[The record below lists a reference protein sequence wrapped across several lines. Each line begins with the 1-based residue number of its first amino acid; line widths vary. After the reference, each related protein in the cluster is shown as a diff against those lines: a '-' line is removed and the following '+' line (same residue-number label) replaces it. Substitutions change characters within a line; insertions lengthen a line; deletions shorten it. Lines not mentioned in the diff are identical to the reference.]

1 MPLSKQPSDTA
12 NPFDYLIEPIPTVLQ
27 SLKIIKPTEPQRI
40 AIQPILNGDNVLLI
54 SPAGSGKTEACLL
67 PVFHNLLKNNS
78 REGFSVL
85 YITPLR
91 ALNRDMFKRLLYW
104 GQRLNITVQVRH
116 GDTPQST
123 RRKQAVKPPDMLITT
138 PESLQAILP
147 GKRIRGHLR
156 NVKWVII
163 DEIHELVTNRRGVQ
177 LSVALERLE
186 ELTDNHI
193 QRIGISATVDAPGQV
208 GLFLAGPHRAVTVL
222 EAETTKN
229 YSFKIEHPI
238 AGEEE
243 VALAQ
248 RLYTSPEVA
257 ARIIRIK
264 ELVEQHRSTLIFVNS
279 RQHAEMLGLRF
290 NMLDHSIAVHH
301 GSLSKEERHAV
312 EDNFKHRKLKG
323 ILCTSTLQLGIDIG
337 SIDLVIQYLSPRQVT
352 SLLQRTGRSGHQST
366 LTSRGH
372 IITVFPDDSLESL
385 AIVEHALK
393 GKLEKLTVP
402 MKALD
407 VLTHQIAG
415 IILEYTQISIDK
427 LHQIIRR
434 AFPYSK
440 LTREELSSVISFMDE
455 LRLIHFD
462 QNVLHR
468 DTRTHR
474 YYYENLST
482 IPDERIYP
490 IIDLT
495 TDKRV
500 GILGEEFV
508 LTKARVGM
516 NFICR
521 GFVWKIMSLIDDQV
535 YVTPADDPLAAIPGW
550 DGELLPL
557 PFDIARKV
565 GKYRREIVALIST
578 QQNKRQIID
587 SFAQRYPLERYA
599 VRTIIEEI
607 MELLQDT
614 PQIPSDSLILLEG
627 YRNYLIIHSCFGDGA
642 NRTIGCLLEQVFSQE
657 GSLRGWWGDGYRLLI
672 EFSYPID
679 NEIFDSIQKF
689 FYNTCADQIDELIDH
704 YLIDAH
710 PFAYHMKFIAQR
722 FGALP
727 RGTFMGS
734 EKLLDLPYRFQ
745 QTPIYTETISEFKRV
760 KYDISAVQTII
771 NNIQNQTINVE
782 TLNSVERPTLSAYR
796 ILNKFAAIP
805 DMIAPE
811 SIQEE
816 SMNRM
821 EIAIKNSTIELF
833 CVNCGEWSR
842 EQKIA
847 TIPNHPTCGR
857 CGSGLLAPLK
867 YTNSHVKTVVKKR
880 INQFPLSEEEQRIL
894 VNIRR
899 HADIVLSY
907 GKKGVMALQVHGIG
921 PQTAARLLAKMHY
934 TEKEFFNDL
943 LEAKLL
949 FIKTR
954 RFWES

>member
-1 MPLSKQPSDTA
+1 MSSSKKPTITS
-12 NPFDYLIEPIPTVLQ
+12 NPFDCLTEPIPTVLQ
-27 SLKIIKPTEPQRI
+27 SLKITQLTEPQRI
-40 AIQPILNGDNVLLI
+40 AIQPIINGENVLLI

-67 PVFHNLLKNNS
+67 PIFHHLLKRSS
-78 REGFSVL
+78 REGISIL

-91 ALNRDMFKRLLYW
+91 ALNRDMLKRLLYW
-104 GQRLNITVQVRH
+104 GECLNITIQVRH
-116 GDTPQST
+116 GDTSQYQ

-147 GKRIRGHLR
+147 GTRIRHHLKNIR
-156 NVKWVII
+156 WII
-163 DEIHELVTNRRGVQ
+163 VDEIHELVTNRRGIQ

-186 ELTDNHI
+186 ELTDNQI
-193 QRIGISATVDAPGQV
+193 QRIGISATVDSPYEV
-208 GLFLAGPHRAVTVL
+208 GSFLVGTHRSVTVL
-222 EAETTKN
+222 EARTAKN

-257 ARIIRIK
+257 ARILRIK
-264 ELVEQHRSTLIFVNS
+264 ELVEQHMSTLIFVNS

-301 GSLSKEERHAV
+301 GSLSKEERHTV
-312 EDNFKHRKLKG
+312 EDSFKRRKLKG
-323 ILCTSTLQLGIDIG
+323 ILCTSTLQLGIDVG
-337 SIDLVIQYLSPRQVT
+337 SINLVIQYLSPRQVT
-352 SLLQRTGRSGHQST
+352 PLLQRVGRSGHQST
-366 LTSRGH
+366 LTSRGY

-385 AIVEHALK
+385 VIVEQALK
-393 GKLEKLTVP
+393 GELEKLTIP
-402 MKALD
+402 MKPLD
-407 VLTHQIAG
+407 VLAHQIAG
-415 IILEYTQISIDK
+415 LVLEHTHIPIDK
-427 LHQIIRR
+427 LHQIIRK
-434 AFPYSK
+434 AFPYSG
-440 LTREELSSVISFMDE
+440 LNHEELGTVISFMDE
-455 LRLIHFD
+455 LRLIHFE
-462 QNVLHR
+462 QTVLHR
-468 DTRTHR
+468 DSRTHR

-521 GFVWKIMSLIDDQV
+521 GFVWKIMNLSDQQV

-565 GKYRREIVALIST
+565 GEYRREISTLIST
-578 QQNKRQIID
+578 QQNKRQVID
-587 SFAQRYPLERYA
+587 ALVRRYPLERYT
-599 VRTIIEEI
+599 VRTIAEEI
-607 MELLQDT
+607 MHHLHDT
-614 PQIPSDSLILLEG
+614 PHVPSDSLILLEG

-642 NRTIGCLLEQVFSQE
+642 NRTIGCLLEQVYSQE

-672 EFSYPID
+672 EFSSSVS
-679 NEIFDSIQKF
+679 NETLDSIKEF
-689 FYNTCADQIDELIDH
+689 FYSIHVDQIEELTNH
-704 YLIDAH
+704 YLADAH

-727 RGTFMGS
+727 RGAFLSS
-734 EKLLDLPYRFQ
+734 EKLLDLPYRFRK
-745 QTPIYTETISEFKRV
+745 TPIYTETISEFKRA
-760 KYDISAVQTII
+760 KFDISAVQTII
-771 NNIQNQTINVE
+771 NNIQNQTIHIE
-782 TLNSVERPTLSAYR
+782 TLNSVEHPTLPAYR

-816 SMNRM
+816 SMHRM
-821 EIAIKNSTIELF
+821 ETAIKYSTIELF
-833 CVNCGEWSR
+833 CVNCGDWSH
-842 EQKIA
+842 EQKIS
-847 TIPNHPTCGR
+847 TIPTHPKCGR

-867 YTNSHVKTVVKKR
+867 YSNEYVKKVVKKR
-880 INQFPLSEEEQRIL
+880 VDQFQLTEDEQRIL

-907 GKKGVMALQVHGIG
+907 GKKGVIALQVHGIG

-949 FIKTR
+949 FIRTR
-954 RFWES
+954 RFWKS

>member
-1 MPLSKQPSDTA
+1 MPLSKQSPVTS
-12 NPFDYLIEPIPTVLQ
+12 NPFDYLMEPIPTVLQ
-27 SLKIIKPTEPQRI
+27 SLKITKPTEPQCI
-40 AIQPILNGDNVLLI
+40 AIQPILNGENVLLV

-67 PVFHNLLKNNS
+67 PVFHSLLKS
-78 REGFSVL
+78 KSQKGVSIL

-104 GQRLNITVQVRH
+104 GQRLNIAVQVRH

-147 GKRIRGHLR
+147 GKRIRGHLK
-156 NVKWVII
+156 NVKWVIV

-177 LSVALERLE
+177 LSLALERLE
-186 ELTDNHI
+186 ELTDNPV
-193 QRIGISATVDAPGQV
+193 QRIGISATVDSPRKV
-208 GLFLAGPHRAVTVL
+208 GSFLAGTHRAITVL
-222 EAETTKN
+222 EANTTKS

-257 ARIIRIK
+257 ARILRIK
-264 ELVEQHRSTLIFVNS
+264 ELVEQHISTLIFVNS

-290 NMLDHSIAVHH
+290 NMLDHGIAVHH

-312 EDNFKHRKLKG
+312 EDNFKRRKLKG
-323 ILCTSTLQLGIDIG
+323 IICTSTLQLGIDIG
-337 SIDLVIQYLSPRQVT
+337 SIDLVIQYLSPRQAT
-352 SLLQRTGRSGHQST
+352 ALLQRVGRSGHQSA

-385 AIVEHALK
+385 AIVERALK
-393 GKLEKLTVP
+393 RELERLTVP

-407 VLTHQIAG
+407 VLAHQIAG
-415 IILEYTQISIDK
+415 LILEYTQISIDK

-434 AFPYSK
+434 AFPYSE
-440 LTREELSSVISFMDE
+440 LTREELYTVISFMDK
-455 LRLIHFD
+455 LRITHCD
-462 QNVLHR
+462 QNALYR
-468 DTRTHR
+468 DSRTHR

-521 GFVWKIMSLIDDQV
+521 GFVWKIMSLADDQV
-535 YVTPADDPLAAIPGW
+535 YVTPADDPVAAIPGW

-565 GKYRREIVALIST
+565 GEYRREIAALIST

-587 SFAQRYPLERYA
+587 SFARRYPLERYA

-607 MELLQDT
+607 MHLLQDT
-614 PQIPSDSLILLEG
+614 SHVPSDSLILLEG
-627 YRNYLIIHSCFGDGA
+627 YRNYLIIHSCFGDGV

-672 EFSYPID
+672 EFSYPIG
-679 NEIFDSIQKF
+679 NATFDSIKLF
-689 FYNTCADQIDELIDH
+689 FHNTRADQIDELINH
-704 YLIDAH
+704 YLNNAH

-727 RGTFMGS
+727 RGAFMGS
-734 EKLLDLPYRFQ
+734 EELLDLPYRFRK
-745 QTPIYTETISEFKRV
+745 TPIYTETISEFKRV
-760 KYDISAVQTII
+760 KFDISAVQTII
-771 NNIQNQTINVE
+771 NNVQNQTIHVE

-821 EIAIKNSTIELF
+821 ETAIKYSTIELF

-847 TIPNHPTCGR
+847 MIPTHPKCGR

-867 YTNSHVKTVVKKR
+867 YSNNHVKTVVKKR
-880 INQFPLSEEEQRIL
+880 INRFPLTDEEQRIL

>member
-1 MPLSKQPSDTA
+1 MPLSKQPPGTS

-27 SLKIIKPTEPQRI
+27 SLKITSPTEPQRI
-40 AIQPILNGDNVLLI
+40 AIQPILNGENVLLI

-67 PVFHNLLKNNS
+67 PVFHKLLKSGS
-78 REGFSVL
+78 RKGISVL

-104 GQRLNITVQVRH
+104 GQCLNITIQVRH
-116 GDTPQST
+116 GDTSQST

-147 GKRIRGHLR
+147 GKRIRGHLV
-156 NVKWVII
+156 NVRWVIV

-177 LSVALERLE
+177 LSVALERLD
-186 ELTDNHI
+186 ELTDYPI
-193 QRIGISATVDAPGQV
+193 QRIGISATVDSPRQV
-208 GLFLAGPHRAVTVL
+208 GSFLAGTHRSIKVL
-222 EAETTKN
+222 EANIAKS

-243 VALAQ
+243 VSLAQ

-257 ARIIRIK
+257 ARILRIK
-264 ELVEQHRSTLIFVNS
+264 ELVEQHMSTLIFVNS

-301 GSLSKEERHAV
+301 GSLSKEERHTV
-312 EDNFKHRKLKG
+312 EDNFKRQKLKG

-337 SIDLVIQYLSPRQVT
+337 TIDLVIQYLSPRQVT
-352 SLLQRTGRSGHQST
+352 SLLQRAGRSGHQSS
-366 LTSRGH
+366 LISRGH

-385 AIVEHALK
+385 AIVEQALK
-393 GKLEKLTVP
+393 GKLEKLTIP
-402 MKALD
+402 LKALD

-415 IILEYTQISIDK
+415 LLLEFTQISIDK
-427 LHQIIRR
+427 LHQIIQR
-434 AFPYSK
+434 AFPYSE
-440 LTREELSSVISFMDE
+440 LTREELCTVISFMDE
-455 LRLIHFD
+455 LRITHFD

-468 DTRTHR
+468 DSRTHR

-516 NFICR
+516 NFICQ
-521 GFVWKIMSLIDDQV
+521 GFVWKIMSLVDDQV

-565 GKYRREIVALIST
+565 GEYRREIAALIST

-587 SFAQRYPLERYA
+587 SFARRYPLERYA

-607 MELLQDT
+607 MYLLQDT
-614 PQIPSDSLILLEG
+614 PHIPSDSLILLEG

-642 NRTIGCLLEQVFSQE
+642 NRTIGCLLERIFSQD

-672 EFSYPID
+672 EFSYPVG
-679 NEIFDSIQKF
+679 NEKFDSIKEF
-689 FYNTCADQIDELIDH
+689 FHSTRADQIDELLNH
-704 YLIDAH
+704 YLVDSH
-710 PFAYHMKFIAQR
+710 PFAYQMKFIAER

-727 RGTFMGS
+727 RGAFIGT
-734 EKLLDLPYRFQ
+734 EKLLSLSYQFRK
-745 QTPIYTETISEFKRV
+745 TPIFTETISEFKRV
-760 KYDISAVQTII
+760 KFDISAVQTII
-771 NNIQNQTINVE
+771 HNVQNQTISIK
-782 TLNSVERPTLSAYR
+782 TLNSVEQPTLSAYR

-816 SMNRM
+816 SMKRM
-821 EIAIKNSTIELF
+821 ETAIKYSTIELF
-833 CVNCGEWSR
+833 CVSCGDWSQ
-842 EQKIA
+842 EQKIV
-847 TIPNHPTCGR
+847 TIPTHPKCGR

-867 YTNSHVKTVVKKR
+867 YSNNQVKTVVKKR
-880 INQFPLSEEEQRIL
+880 INRFPLTEEEQRIL

-954 RFWES
+954 KFWES

>member
-1 MPLSKQPSDTA
+1 MPLSKQPSATSD
-12 NPFDYLIEPIPTVLQ
+12 PFDQLIEPIPTILQ
-27 SLKIIKPTEPQRI
+27 NLKITKPTEPQRI
-40 AIQPILNGDNVLLI
+40 AIHPILNGENVLLI

-67 PVFHNLLKNNS
+67 PVFHTLLTKGS
-78 REGFSVL
+78 RKGISVL

-91 ALNRDMFKRLLYW
+91 ALNRDMFQRLLYW
-104 GQRLNITVQVRH
+104 GQCLNITIQVRH

-123 RRKQAVKPPDMLITT
+123 RRKQALKPPDMLITT

-147 GKRIRGHLR
+147 GKRIRDHLK
-156 NVKWVII
+156 NVKWIVV
-163 DEIHELVTNRRGVQ
+163 DEIHELVTNRRGIQ
-177 LSVALERLE
+177 LSIAIERLE
-186 ELTDNHI
+186 ELTDHPI
-193 QRIGISATVDAPGQV
+193 QRIGISATVDSPGQV
-208 GLFLAGPHRAVTVL
+208 GSFLAGSHRSINVL
-222 EAETTKN
+222 EATTAKK

-243 VALAQ
+243 TALAQ
-248 RLYTSPEVA
+248 RLYTSPDVA
-257 ARIIRIK
+257 ARILRIK
-264 ELVEQHRSTLIFVNS
+264 ELVEQHVSTLIFVNS

-290 NMLDHSIAVHH
+290 NMLDQSIAVHH
-301 GSLSKEERHAV
+301 GSLSKEERHTV
-312 EDNFKHRKLKG
+312 EDRFKRGKLKG

-352 SLLQRTGRSGHQST
+352 SLLQRVGRSGHQST

-385 AIVEHALK
+385 AIVEQARE
-393 GKLEKLTVP
+393 GALEKLTVP
-402 MKALD
+402 MKAFD
-407 VLTHQIAG
+407 VLAHQIAG
-415 IILEYTQISIDK
+415 LVLEYTQISIDK
-427 LHQIIRR
+427 LHAIIRR
-434 AFPYSK
+434 AFPYSE
-440 LTREELSSVISFMDE
+440 LTRQELCTVVSFLDE
-455 LRLIHFD
+455 LRITHFH
-462 QNVLHR
+462 QNILHR
-468 DTRTHR
+468 DSRTHR

-521 GFVWKIMSLIDDQV
+521 GFVWKIMSLADDQV

-565 GKYRREIVALIST
+565 GEFRREIAALRPT

-587 SFAQRYPLERYA
+587 SFVQRYPLERYA

-607 MELLQDT
+607 MYLLQDT
-614 PQIPSDSLILLEG
+614 PQVPSDSLILLEG
-627 YRNYLIIHSCFGDGA
+627 YRNYLIIHSCFGDRA

-657 GSLRGWWGDGYRLLI
+657 GSLRGWWDDGYRLLM
-672 EFSYPID
+672 EFSYPVG
-679 NEIFDSIQKF
+679 NTVFDSIKKF
-689 FYNTCADQIDELIDH
+689 YHTTRADQIDELINQ

-727 RGTFMGS
+727 RGAFMSS
-734 EKLLDLPYRFQ
+734 EKLLDLPYRFRN
-745 QTPIYTETISEFKRV
+745 TPIYTETISEFKRV
-760 KYDISAVQTII
+760 KFDISTVQTII
-771 NNIQNQTINVE
+771 KNAQNQVIRVE
-782 TLNSVERPTLSAYR
+782 ILNSVERPTLSAYR

-821 EIAIKNSTIELF
+821 ETAIKYSTVELV
-833 CVNCGEWSR
+833 CVNCGDWSR
-842 EQKIA
+842 EQKIV
-847 TIPNHPTCGR
+847 TIPPHPKCGR

-867 YTNSHVKTVVKKR
+867 YSNSQVKTVVKKR
-880 INQFPLSEEEQRIL
+880 INRLPLTDEEQRVL
-894 VNIRR
+894 MNIRR

-907 GKKGVMALQVHGIG
+907 GKKGVMALQVYGIG

-934 TEKEFFNDL
+934 SEKEFFNDL
-943 LEAKLL
+943 LDAKLL